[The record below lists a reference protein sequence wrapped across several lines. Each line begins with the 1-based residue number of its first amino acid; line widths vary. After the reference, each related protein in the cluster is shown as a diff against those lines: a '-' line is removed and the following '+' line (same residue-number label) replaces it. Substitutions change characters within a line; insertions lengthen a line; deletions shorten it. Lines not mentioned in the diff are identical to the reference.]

1 MSSKLESVVCC
12 RLQVA
17 QQAVKTVASCQSVL
31 SLLNVANL
39 FAGLQ
44 AAQRHENKMVSCQP
58 FNENR

>member
-1 MSSKLESVVCC
+1 MSGIIDIGFVL
-12 RLQVA
+12 